1 MTAPGLETTTPTDL
15 PARSEAGQA
24 NETAGAGLDTA
35 LEVFLAERTQLF
47 RIAHRVTG
55 DVASAEDVVQ
65 EAWLRWQRADR
76 GVIKNPAAFLTT
88 ATTHLAINVIQS
100 ARHRHEAPSE
110 SPLARLAEPSNDPAL
125 EAERKA
131 VLEKTLELLMAR
143 LSSGKLAAYVLRKGF
158 DYPYSEI
165 ARLLRTS
172 SANARQLVRRAQQ
185 RIEGDHERAVDGADH
200 RCLVTAF
207 EAATRTG
214 DLASLETVLTR
225 AARPT
230 TRTHDRA
237 PVRLTHR
244 RAPRVP

>member
-1 MTAPGLETTTPTDL
+1 MTAPGLETATPAD
-15 PARSEAGQA
+15 PPVRSGTGQA

-65 EAWLRWQRADR
+65 EAWLRWQRTDR
-76 GVIKNPAAFLTT
+76 GLIKNPAAFLTT
-88 ATTHLAINVIQS
+88 TTTHLAINVIQS
-100 ARHRHEAPSE
+100 ARHRHEAPTE
-110 SPLARLAEPSNDPAL
+110 SPLARLADPSNDPAL

-131 VLEKTLELLMAR
+131 VLEKILELLMAR
-143 LSSGKLAAYVLRKGF
+143 LSSGKLAAYVLRRGF
-158 DYPYSEI
+158 DYPYGEI

-185 RIEGDHERAVDGADH
+185 RIEGDHERPVDATDH
-200 RCLVTAF
+200 RRLVTAF

-214 DLASLETVLTR
+214 DLASLEALLMR
-225 AARPT
+225 AAQPS

-237 PVRLTHR
+237 PMRLTHR
-244 RAPRVP
+244 PAPGVP